1 MTWKFCW
8 RCIMRIDD
16 FFESLF
22 LFCFVLMFARKI
34 FCGLKRQRLMLR
46 TNLANYLFKQQKET
60 WKLLALFLKLFSN
73 TRRMIRRWLC
83 HWVQICELTHGPAY
97 LFVFYFL
104 FFFNST
110 LLMLFY
116 EELFLQTKEYA
127 FKQRAVIEFIF
138 PWDCV
143 RASIRVYLKPR
154 SNKPPA
160 ITNMEN
166 HANTILMSKSFRV
179 GGIFLLSK
187 QFPLRRKI

>member
-16 FFESLF
+16 FFVCLF
-22 LFCFVLMFARKI
+22 LFCFVLMFAGKI

-46 TNLANYLFKQQKET
+46 ANLANYLFKQQKET

-73 TRRMIRRWLC
+73 TQRMIRRWLC

-160 ITNMEN
+160 ITNREN

-179 GGIFLLSK
+179 GGILLLSE
-187 QFPLRRKI
+187 QFPLGRKI

>member
-1 MTWKFCW
+1 MFPAKCDLPLRIKCSMTWKVCW

-16 FFESLF
+16 FFVCLF

-73 TRRMIRRWLC
+73 TQRMIRRWLC

-104 FFFNST
+104 FFSNST
-110 LLMLFY
+110 
-116 EELFLQTKEYA
+116 
-127 FKQRAVIEFIF
+127 VIDVILRGIIF
-138 PWDCV
+138 ADQGVCV
-143 RASIRVYLKPR
+143 
-154 SNKPPA
+154 
-160 ITNMEN
+160 
-166 HANTILMSKSFRV
+166 
-179 GGIFLLSK
+179 
-187 QFPLRRKI
+187 

>member
-1 MTWKFCW
+1 
-8 RCIMRIDD
+8 
-16 FFESLF
+16 
-22 LFCFVLMFARKI
+22 MFAGKI

-46 TNLANYLFKQQKET
+46 ANLANYLFKQQKET
-60 WKLLALFLKLFSN
+60 WKLLALFLKFFSN

-160 ITNMEN
+160 ITNREN

-179 GGIFLLSK
+179 GGILLLSE
-187 QFPLRRKI
+187 QFPLGRKI